1 MTLRVKLLLA
11 QAPLAAALI
20 VVGISSVAAVLA
32 LGQSSEAILLDNYRS
47 VLAAQRMKESLERI
61 DSAALFMVAGAMERA
76 ATEETTHRAAFER
89 ELLVQESNITE
100 PGELEATRKLRQAWS
115 QYLVALDAFMRGPS
129 AERYFREL
137 EPRFRGVKEAADEI
151 LALNQDAMVR
161 KSEAARQ
168 SARAKTNLMIGVALV
183 ALALGLLGSTI
194 LTSRL
199 LRPLANLGLVARRV
213 GEGDLSMRATVRG
226 RDELAR
232 VAHEFNDMAA
242 KLETYRKSSLGD
254 LLQAQQASQAAIDS
268 IPDPVVVFGIDGGVL
283 SANEAAEALLRTE
296 SIAAKQSPL
305 ALVEPGLRA
314 AIERARDH
322 VLAGKGPYVPKGFEE
337 AEADGERWLLPRA
350 TPLYGEER
358 GVIGVTVLVQDVTRL
373 RRFDE
378 LRQNTVA
385 TVAHEF
391 RTPLTSLRMAI
402 HLCVEGAAG
411 ELNPKQLDLLG
422 AAREDCERLQTIV
435 DDLLDLA
442 RLQAGKVELERRPI
456 SAEELVNDA
465 LEAHRA
471 EAART
476 GVELTSHVT
485 PTLDPITGDAAR
497 LRLVLAN
504 LVSNSLRHTPK
515 GGTVRVTAEPAAGEP
530 PKIRFEV
537 TDDGEGIPAEH
548 LPRVFERFYRVPGT
562 AGGAGFGLSIAREI
576 VEAHGGEI
584 GASSAPGQGS
594 TFWFTLPV

>member
-1 MTLRVKLLLA
+1 VTLRVKLLLA

-32 LGQSSEAILLDNYRS
+32 LGRSSEAILVDNYRS

-61 DSAALFMVAGAMERA
+61 DSAALFMVAGARERGA
-76 ATEETTHRAAFER
+76 SEEKTHRAAFER
-89 ELLVQESNITE
+89 ELAVQESNITE
-100 PGELEATRKLRQAWS
+100 PGEKEATRTLRQAWNE
-115 QYLVALDAFMRGPS
+115 YLRALDAFDDAPS

-137 EPRFRGVKEAADEI
+137 EPPFHAVKAAADEI

-161 KSEAARQ
+161 KSEAARR
-168 SARAKTNLMIGVALV
+168 SARNKTNLMIGVALV
-183 ALALGLLGSTI
+183 ALALGLVGSTI

-213 GEGDLSMRATVRG
+213 GEGDLSMRAAVRG

-242 KLETYRKSSLGD
+242 KLEIYRKSSLGD

-314 AIERARDH
+314 AIERVRDH

-350 TPLYGEER
+350 TPLYSEER
-358 GVIGVTVLVQDVTRL
+358 GVIGVTVIVQDVTRL

-422 AAREDCERLQTIV
+422 AARDDCERLQTIV

-442 RLQAGKVELERRPI
+442 KLQSGKVELDRRPI
-456 SAEELVNDA
+456 SAEDLVDDA

-471 EAART
+471 EAARG

-515 GGTVRVTAEPAAGEP
+515 GGTVRVTAEPAEG

-584 GASSAPGQGS
+584 GASSEPGQGS